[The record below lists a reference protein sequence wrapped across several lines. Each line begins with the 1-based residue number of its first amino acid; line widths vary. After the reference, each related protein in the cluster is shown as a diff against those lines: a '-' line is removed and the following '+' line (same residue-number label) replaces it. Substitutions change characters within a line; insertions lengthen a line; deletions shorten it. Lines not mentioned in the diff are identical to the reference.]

1 MFGLSWAGL
10 AVALTILAPS
20 FLLIPWPARNAP
32 SPLPKVGVALAAL
45 ERIGQV
51 GTLVLAT
58 VIVGEPG
65 HPAWLGMVL
74 VAVLAYYGLWVRYF
88 ARGREFSAL
97 YAPLG
102 PLPVPNGGLPGAGVP
117 RRGGLARQPVARWG
131 GDHPGRR
138 PYPGVAEDRSR
149 SALAQRL
156 SRATSARGGRRSHDG
171 SCRSVSAARCS
182 RCG

>member
-102 PLPVPNGGLPGAGVP
+102 PLPVPMAVFPVLAFLAAAGWLGNPWLAGAAII
-117 RRGGLARQPVARWG
+117 LAAGHIPASLRIA
-131 GDHPGRR
+131 
-138 PYPGVAEDRSR
+138 A
-149 SALAQRL
+149 
-156 SRATSARGGRRSHDG
+156 
-171 SCRSVSAARCS
+171 AAR
-182 RCG
+182 